1 MEIHPYRDFYILD
14 DGEVREFL
22 FLDQERALLVDTGF
36 PGTPLRETVRQIT
49 PLIPQ
54 VLLTH
59 GDMDHTGAL
68 SSFPACYV
76 HPADQPLISG
86 GPPCQPLMA
95 GDRFCI
101 GTYCFE
107 VLALPGHTP
116 GSIAL
121 LDRAQ
126 KLLLSGDSIQ
136 KGPIYMFGAHR
147 SLPLYIDSLRRLGQD
162 RAAIDCILPSHH
174 AYPLSASYIDYC
186 LEDAL
191 ALQRGQLT
199 GTPHPTLPCRVYD
212 GRHVQFYA

>member
-1 MEIHPYRDFYILD
+1 MDIIPYCDFYLLD

-22 FLDQERALLVDTGF
+22 FLDRDRALLIDTGF
-36 PGTPLRETVRQIT
+36 PGTPLRETVRRIT
-49 PLIPQ
+49 PLTPQ

-59 GDMDHTGAL
+59 GDLDHTGTL
-68 SSFPACYV
+68 SSFPSCYV

-86 GPPCQPLMA
+86 GPPCQSLTA

-136 KGPIYMFGAHR
+136 KGPIYMFGPHR
-147 SLPLYIDSLRRLGQD
+147 SLPQYIDSLRRLCAQRD
-162 RAAIDCILPSHH
+162 DIECILPSHH
-174 AYPLSASYIDYC
+174 AYPLPASYLDYC

-191 ALQRGQLT
+191 ALQRGLLT
-199 GTPHPTLPCRVYD
+199 GMPHPTLPCRVYE
-212 GRHVQFYA
+212 GAHVQFYH